1 MSYNALAYLDI
12 NVWVKGWLAQ
22 PKLVI
27 LLDNPPG
34 SKKTVAYRLLD
45 VNGTPVTDEAT
56 TSIRPD
62 ETRKEINLGDYL
74 DAQHR
79 AGKFA
84 TPGVYYVLAKI
95 VEDNRVFLLPIIA
108 SFTAISDPWTG
119 RENLDHFM
127 IIDRVSGFM
136 MKLTNT
142 LQAIPVDD
150 RYMVFAYYHHAGT
163 GKGRLVAFDKHGVIF
178 DTGYHKYVKLQL
190 RLRYNSIDEMIRDML
205 QKSWGLTENVVTQVL
220 NEIKN
225 KNYENALKILRP
237 FYMFPWIGRI
247 VSADFDISNNE
258 IILTSYTYLGQWDW
272 SKIFAGASIGCVT
285 GVAIATI
292 ATIATAG
299 IGAIT
304 WGMVAASCGIGGAAG
319 ASIVILTSSSSGGSP
334 QVIHEAEKD
343 LERALQQNQ
352 EYYDQAINLLQQ
364 WRDQGKITQ
373 EDFNQMIT
381 ILDNWKTTMDTA
393 LQELFEDVKEAYD
406 EGYRQGLEDSKKW
419 IIASGVGGFALGLLI
434 GKR

>member
-22 PKLVI
+22 PNLVI

-34 SKKTVAYRLLD
+34 STKTVAYRLLD

-56 TSIRPD
+56 TSISPD
-62 ETRKEINLGDYL
+62 ETRKAINLGDYL

-79 AGKFA
+79 IGRFVI
-84 TPGVYYVLAKI
+84 PGVYYVLAKI
-95 VEDNRVFLLPIIA
+95 VEDNRVFLLPIIT
-108 SFTAISDPWTG
+108 SFTAISYPWTG

-136 MKLTNT
+136 MKMPNT
-142 LQAIPVDD
+142 LQVIPVDD
-150 RYMVFAYYHHAGT
+150 RYMVFAYYHYA
-163 GKGRLVAFDKHGVIF
+163 GKGRLVAFDKYGVIF

-225 KNYENALKILRP
+225 ENYENALKILRP

-247 VSADFDISNNE
+247 VSADFDISNKE

-272 SKIFAGASIGCVT
+272 GKIFAGASIGCVT
-285 GVAIATI
+285 GIAIATI

-299 IGAIT
+299 IGAVT
-304 WGMVAASCGIGGAAG
+304 WGMVGVSCGIGGVAG

-334 QVIHEAEKD
+334 QVIPEAEKD
-343 LERALQQNQ
+343 LEKGLQQNQ
-352 EYYDQAINLLQQ
+352 EYYNQAINILQQ

-373 EDFNQMIT
+373 EDFNQMKT
-381 ILDNWKTTMDTA
+381 ILDNWKVTMDTA
-393 LQELFEDVKEAYD
+393 LQELFEDVKEAYNA
-406 EGYRQGLEDSKKW
+406 GLEDSKKW